1 MLHGSPLAAF
11 EKGLFTPGVLAPNSR
26 VKGENMTKLNPGRKF
41 LCLLV
46 MLSCMSV
53 GYAQDA
59 KPKIIKKVQVQYPEA
74 LREKHIQG
82 VVRLKVFIKPDGSV
96 RDTELLGGNPILAE
110 SAQKS
115 VSKWKFSS
123 SNSETTV
130 EVVVHFD
137 LIDGESVTC
146 SACLASNQ

>member
-1 MLHGSPLAAF
+1 
-11 EKGLFTPGVLAPNSR
+11 
-26 VKGENMTKLNPGRKF
+26 MTKLYPCPKF
-41 LCLLV
+41 CHLLV

-59 KPKIIKKVQVQYPEA
+59 THKILKKVPVQYPME
-74 LREKHIQG
+74 LKEKGIRG
-82 VVRLKVFIKPDGSV
+82 DVRLKVFIKADGFV
-96 RDTELLGGNPILAE
+96 RDTEVLGGNPILAE

-123 SNSETTV
+123 ANSETTV

-137 LIDGESVTC
+137 PGAKPE
-146 SACLASNQ
+146 N